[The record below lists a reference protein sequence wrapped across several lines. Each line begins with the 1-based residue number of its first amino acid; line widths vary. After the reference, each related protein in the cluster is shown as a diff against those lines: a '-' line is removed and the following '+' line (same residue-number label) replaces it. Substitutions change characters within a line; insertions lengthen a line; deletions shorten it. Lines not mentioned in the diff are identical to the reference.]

1 MDEFDKKI
9 LRALQR
15 DGRVTNQQ
23 LADEVGLSPAA
34 SWRRVKA
41 LEQSGVIT
49 GYKAQLDP
57 QSVNFGMCVLLNVSL
72 TRHAKDVT
80 QHFVDAIKDR
90 PEVLQCW
97 ALTGDYDFTLRV
109 VSPDM
114 AAFDHFLQDFIFTI
128 PGVSQVKSN
137 IALRQ
142 IKDDTTLPI

>member
-1 MDEFDKKI
+1 MDDFDRKI
-9 LRALQR
+9 LRILQS

-23 LADEVGLSPAA
+23 LAEHVGLSPAA

-41 LEQSGVIT
+41 LEESGVIR
-49 GYKAQLDP
+49 GYSARLDP
-57 QSVNFGMCVLLNVSL
+57 QLVNLGMCVLLNVSL

-80 QHFVDAIKDR
+80 QDFINAVKDR

-114 AAFDHFLQDFIFTI
+114 AAFDRFLEDFIFTL

-142 IKDDTTLPI
+142 IKDDTALPI

>member
-1 MDEFDKKI
+1 MDDFDKKI
-9 LRALQR
+9 LRTLQR
-15 DGRVTNQQ
+15 DGRMTNQQ
-23 LADEVGLSPAA
+23 LADKVGLSPAA

-41 LEQSGVIT
+41 LEQSGVIRE
-49 GYKAQLDP
+49 YCARLDP
-57 QSVNFGMCVLLNVSL
+57 QLVNLGMCVLLNVSL

-80 QHFVDAIKDR
+80 QDFVNAVKDR

-114 AAFDHFLQDFIFTI
+114 AAFDRFLEDFIFTI

-142 IKDDTTLPI
+142 IKDDTALPI

>member
-1 MDEFDKKI
+1 MDEFDRKI
-9 LRALQR
+9 LRVLQR
-15 DGRVTNQQ
+15 DGRITNQQ
-23 LADEVGLSPAA
+23 LADEIGLSPAA

-41 LEQSGVIT
+41 LEESGVIK
-49 GYKAQLDP
+49 GYKAQVDA
-57 QSVNFGMCVLLNVSL
+57 QSVNLGMCVLLNVSL

-80 QHFVDAIKDR
+80 QHFIDAVKDR

>member
-1 MDEFDKKI
+1 MDDFDKKI
-9 LRALQR
+9 LRILQR
-15 DGRVTNQQ
+15 DGRVTNQE
-23 LADEVGLSPAA
+23 LADQVGLSPAA

-41 LEQSGVIT
+41 LERSGVIRE
-49 GYKAQLDP
+49 YSAHLDP
-57 QSVNFGMCVLLNVSL
+57 QSVNLGMCVLLNVSL
-72 TRHAKDVT
+72 TRHAKDVS
-80 QHFVDAIKDR
+80 QHFINAVKDR

-114 AAFDHFLQDFIFTI
+114 AAFDHFLEDFIFTI

-142 IKDDTTLPI
+142 IKDDTALPI